1 MNYNEYKI
9 HHSRGKSDTNF
20 HQERKILEGAHAG
33 ITNLRDSIFKDLEK
47 SQNYDLYHRKS
58 DFQEMTQKKMKKFQR
73 KFLDINYS
81 YKKEN
86 TQIIETSKSEKVLIL
101 SLLEKVL
108 IFKRELD
115 HYFFHEK
122 LKCLKFHLDNIIMII
137 KKLIQNLK
145 KELIRDFP
153 LLKEHKIIQILNN
166 YIDVSNSFLE
176 TRPHYFYREVKDVF
190 LNQLDQN
197 RIDMNNEY
205 LEISKNSIMNNNY
218 LLNKYLLSKKQYI
231 LGFISNITQSIL
243 FSLSKLYYETDYYS
257 LTISSLTLKIV
268 FGIISFID
276 KDKNESDLTATEKL
290 EHYKIL
296 HIIEHLIN
304 LFRTFYKTSEN
315 DESPFYEG
323 INSLSKFMLN
333 NIVEYIPKCTILK
346 MNKNIELDDESLFRQ
361 LSKYKSYK
369 NYLYKLKSSS
379 NKQLLKI
386 FKIYYNSKL
395 IFWKNNVFT
404 LEDNKIDKFTCRV
417 CEGKIPLNEFI
428 LHVNYCK
435 EKKIVLDKN
444 HEQKKKLNHYLKLL
458 EVYRIKITAG
468 TFGNNKNI
476 ISNQAHEVNK
486 MLKKIQNLNINEINF
501 IDNNNTND
509 INNYIRTLT
518 KIYTYEKNKA
528 IEDYDNDKDQSKFL
542 INVCYL
548 SLIIYISNK
557 LSNDNESE
565 ISDIFGNIFSMSL
578 EKIMNVLLLLYI
590 KENIDKNHDLK
601 QLNIYTEKNQKEF
614 KPVIKTSKNNVLTKL
629 KNIYSPNKLFNF
641 HSNNNLAL
649 LNENIG
655 IKKYLQTE
663 KNLNLNKHV
672 SGFQNLLDKYK
683 TRLSLNNA
691 IISSKHI
698 KVYDFGNS
706 FNSINISMST
716 NCNTDLCKKKS
727 KEHSQLKTHPTLTT
741 SDNLNVFSLFNKK
754 TNSNISPTYIDV
766 KRNNKIKVK
775 KEANISLIRMNN
787 FFKNK
792 NKSSKKVKDEEDN
805 MNINISSIIY
815 SEENSKNNIN
825 LEESE
830 NSFNDSSIS
839 FKKKSF
845 IEENQNSSS
854 INSSS
859 LSSVESDNSCHVMN
873 TLFGNKIS
881 KDKNNKEVKQI
892 KSKFCVEKSKESIKT
907 FENLKNF
914 DDLIIDLKED
924 VFMDSDVEFDDK
936 EDIKDIKDK
945 KSEDNNN
952 NSGDILIDL
961 KEEEDEENNEYNFAS
976 NIDESESSKNNDSKF
991 LSTYQ
996 DEAKKKLNDKIT
1008 RIMEELVTFIQK
1020 EEKKDENI
1028 IENKSTKKFF
1038 TKTNIYPIR
1047 IIDNLENDTS
1057 ENNKSNN
1064 EDKNNN
1070 ENKINNQNEDNKYQI
1085 TINQEENLNKDNN
1098 DFPTENKLLYSPS
1111 RKLKQAKVGIKPN
1124 NLNNINVVKHPV
1136 KIEQDNDLSVC
1147 RLPNKGMK
1155 ISSFKLI
1162 LPIAKG
1168 GYGSVGLYKK
1178 ISTGDFYAI
1187 KSVDINSMK
1196 EKNLSKTLK
1205 QEQNILKEI
1214 NSDYIVNSYFIFKD
1228 KKNYYYAME
1237 YLPGGDVFKLL
1248 SSIILPESTIQLIL
1262 AETILGIHY
1271 LHKIHIIH
1279 HDIKP
1284 ENILITKDGHFKLS
1298 DFGLSKTMKEDFDYD
1313 SYIKN
1318 FQNLEFM
1325 HKSSD
1330 LSSFTED
1337 ENQTNQAVG
1346 TLNYMAPELFT
1357 DEYPEG
1363 PNIDYW
1369 SVGVVLYELYSFKV
1383 PFEAETQEET
1393 RKNII
1398 DMKINWDNLLTD
1410 EIKKQ
1415 YKNIDEGIN
1424 LIKKF
1429 LVRNPGERW
1438 GDNNINEIK
1447 NHPFFKGFNWDNIQK
1462 IKNTPVMKYLKKI
1475 VGETNQKI
1483 KEQNEKNEK
1492 DKNNG
1497 NNEENKLPCE
1507 LDIDLDDEDGIS
1519 DFTERLDNLTK
1530 RNNELIRMKFKK
1542 KEFLFKENKDKE
1554 SLFLDLK

>member
-1 MNYNEYKI
+1 MDYKEYKI

-20 HQERKILEGAHAG
+20 HQERKILDGANIG
-33 ITNLRDSIFKDLEK
+33 ITTLRDSIFKDLEK
-47 SQNYDLYHRKS
+47 SQNYDLNHRKS
-58 DFQEMTQKKMKKFQR
+58 DFQETCQKRMKKFQR

-86 TQIIETSKSEKVLIL
+86 SLIIEPNKSEKILIL

-108 IFKRELD
+108 MFKRELD

-137 KKLIQNLK
+137 KKQIQNLK
-145 KELIRDFP
+145 KELIKDYP
-153 LLKEHKIIQILNN
+153 ILKEHKIIQILNN
-166 YIDVSNSFLE
+166 YIDVIDSFLE

-197 RIDMNNEY
+197 RVDMNNEY
-205 LEISKNSIMNNNY
+205 LEISKNSFMNNNY

-231 LGFISNITQSIL
+231 LGFVSNITQCIL
-243 FSLSKLYYETDYYS
+243 FSLSRLYYETDYYS
-257 LTISSLTLKIV
+257 LTISSLTLKVV

-276 KDKNESDLTATEKL
+276 KDKNESNLPITEKL

-296 HIIEHLIN
+296 HIIEHLVN
-304 LFRTFYKTSEN
+304 LFRTFYKTNEN
-315 DESPFYEG
+315 DESPFYKG
-323 INSLSKFMLN
+323 INSLSKFFLN

-346 MNKNIELDDESLFRQ
+346 INKGIELDDGSLFRQ

-369 NYLYKLKSSS
+369 NYLYKLKESS

-386 FKIYYNSKL
+386 FKVYYNSKL
-395 IFWKNNVFT
+395 IFWKNNIFK

-417 CEGKIPLNEFI
+417 CEGKIPLSEFI
-428 LHVNYCK
+428 LHINYCK

-458 EVYRIKITAG
+458 ELYRIKTTAG

-476 ISNQAHEVNK
+476 ISLQAHEVNE
-486 MLKKIQNLNINEINF
+486 MLKKIKNLNINEINF
-501 IDNNNTND
+501 LDENNNNND
-509 INNYIRTLT
+509 INNYIRILT
-518 KIYTYEKNKA
+518 KIYTYEKNKT
-528 IEDYDNDKDQSKFL
+528 IEDYENNREQSKFL
-542 INVCYL
+542 VNICYL

-557 LSNDNESE
+557 FTNDNESE

-578 EKIMNVLLLLYI
+578 EKIMNVLLLFYI
-590 KENIDKNHDLK
+590 KENIDKSHDLK
-601 QLNIYTEKNQKEF
+601 QLNNYGEKNQKEL

-629 KNIYSPNKLFNF
+629 RNIYSQNKLFNYYT
-641 HSNNNLAL
+641 NNNLPL
-649 LNENIG
+649 LKENIG
-655 IKKYLQTE
+655 IQKYLQTD
-663 KNLNLNKHV
+663 KNLNPRV
-672 SGFQNLLDKYK
+672 SGFQNLLNNYK
-683 TRLSLNNA
+683 TRLSINNA

-698 KVYDFGNS
+698 KIYDFGNS

-716 NCNTDLCKKKS
+716 NSNTDLCKKKS
-727 KEHSQLKTHPTLTT
+727 NEHSPLKTHPTPA
-741 SDNLNVFSLFNKK
+741 SSGNLNLFSFFNKK
-754 TNSNISPTYIDV
+754 TNNNISPTFIDV
-766 KRNNKIKVK
+766 KRNNKIRIK
-775 KEANISLIRMNN
+775 KEANISLFRMNN
-787 FFKNK
+787 FFKSKSSNK
-792 NKSSKKVKDEEDN
+792 NKDKNAEDN
-805 MNINISSIIY
+805 MNINMSSIIY

-825 LEESE
+825 VEESE
-830 NSFNDSSIS
+830 SFNDSSIS

-845 IEENQNSSS
+845 VEENQNSSS

-859 LSSVESDNSCHVMN
+859 LSSVESDNSCHIMS
-873 TLFGNKIS
+873 TLFVNKIP

-907 FENLKNF
+907 LDNFKNS

-924 VFMDSDVEFDDK
+924 VFIDSDVEFDDK
-936 EDIKDIKDK
+936 EDIKEEK
-945 KSEDNNN
+945 KSYDNNDN

-961 KEEEDEENNEYNFAS
+961 KEDQNENEDSNEYNFGSIAA
-976 NIDESESSKNNDSKF
+976 SESSKDNDSKL
-991 LSTYQ
+991 LSIYQ

-1008 RIMEELVTFIQK
+1008 RIMEELITFIQK
-1020 EEKKDENI
+1020 EEKPNEKI
-1028 IENKSTKKFF
+1028 QENKSNKKFF
-1038 TKTNIYPIR
+1038 TKTNIYPNR
-1047 IIDNLENDTS
+1047 ICDNDNEENNINEKNKIDNEN
-1057 ENNKSNN
+1057 KNN
-1064 EDKNNN
+1064 EENKNNN
-1070 ENKINNQNEDNKYQI
+1070 ENEDNKYQI
-1085 TINQEENLNKDNN
+1085 IIKQEENLEKNDIPSPNKN
-1098 DFPTENKLLYSPS
+1098 LLYSPS
-1111 RKLKQAKVGIKPN
+1111 RKLKQAKVGKKNDNI
-1124 NLNNINVVKHPV
+1124 NNINVIKHPV
-1136 KIEQDNDLSVC
+1136 KIEKDNDLSVC
-1147 RLPNKGMK
+1147 RLPNKGLK

-1178 ISTGDFYAI
+1178 ITTGDFYAI

-1196 EKNLSKTLK
+1196 EKKLSKTLK

-1298 DFGLSKTMKEDFDYD
+1298 DFGLSKTMKEDYDYD

-1325 HKSSD
+1325 QKSSD
-1330 LSSFTED
+1330 LSDFTEE
-1337 ENQTNQAVG
+1337 ENQANQAVG

-1398 DMKINWDNLLTD
+1398 DMKINWDNLIND
-1410 EIKKQ
+1410 DIKKQ
-1415 YKNIDEGIN
+1415 YKNIDNGID

-1438 GDNNINEIK
+1438 GDNNLNEIK

-1492 DKNNG
+1492 DKNND

-1507 LDIDLDDEDGIS
+1507 LDINLDDENDINN
-1519 DFTERLDNLTK
+1519 FTERLDNLTK

-1542 KEFLFKENKDKE
+1542 KEFHFKEIKDKE
-1554 SLFLDLK
+1554 SLLLDLK